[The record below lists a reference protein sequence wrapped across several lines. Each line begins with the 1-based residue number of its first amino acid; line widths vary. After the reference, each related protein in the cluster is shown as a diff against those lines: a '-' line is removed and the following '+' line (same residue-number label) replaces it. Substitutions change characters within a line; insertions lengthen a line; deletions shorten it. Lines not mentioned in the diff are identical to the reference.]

1 MSNVLSDAEI
11 KEVLNF
17 KVVAV
22 VGCSPK
28 EERPSHQIASY
39 LKQAGYTVI
48 PVNPGHEIIL
58 DERCYPN
65 LLQIPKTAGV
75 EIVNIF
81 RRSEQV
87 FPVVKEAVQI
97 GAKAIWMQDGVEHP
111 AAEKMAREAGL
122 KVVSN
127 DCIFRQHQRL
137 QGPFR
142 KNITTC

>member
-1 MSNVLSDAEI
+1 MSDAEI
-11 KEVLNF
+11 KEILNY

-28 EERPSHQIASY
+28 EDRPSHHIASY
-39 LKQAGYTVI
+39 LKQVGYTMI
-48 PVNPGHEIIL
+48 PVNPGHESIL
-58 DERCYPN
+58 GEKCYPN
-65 LLQIPKTAGV
+65 LAQIPRAAGV

-81 RRSEQV
+81 RRSEHV
-87 FPVVKEAVQI
+87 FPIIKEAIQI

-111 AAEKMAREAGL
+111 QAEKMAKDAGL
-122 KVVSN
+122 KVISN

-137 QGPFR
+137 LGPYR